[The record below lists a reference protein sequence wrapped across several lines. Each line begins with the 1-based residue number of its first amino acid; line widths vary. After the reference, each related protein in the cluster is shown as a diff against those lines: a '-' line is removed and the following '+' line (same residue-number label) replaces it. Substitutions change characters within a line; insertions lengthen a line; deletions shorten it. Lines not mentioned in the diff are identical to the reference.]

1 MIVRKEKR
9 IKTEKKEIPPPPS
22 TWFRSTVCC
31 ELALCYEEKGTNKDN
46 Y

>member
-1 MIVRKEKR
+1 MIVRKEKKDQNR
-9 IKTEKKEIPPPPS
+9 EERDSPPS

>member
-9 IKTEKKEIPPPPS
+9 IKTEKKEIPPP
-22 TWFRSTVCC
+22 RLGSTVCC